1 MSDFEI
7 VTSCQTKNS
16 EFTPKDYIGSDSSYS
31 KLIKQN
37 DISNYEKRRDSLDI
51 TLAEQEAER
60 FFDDSLHSHH
70 QLQKKILVNQVQQ
83 QDRDLKIPSAFLAK
97 NENLGMSFQKNIKV
111 SNQNLESS
119 SDNNDDDH
127 LGDRLA
133 NRKSRFGNGISSNKT
148 CNLDRNID
156 MTETLLKDRNF
167 NELSQFNELIGLSSN
182 TLLKDDD
189 DIKANSHS
197 NSINNLNDLNNEIK
211 EHEVESYQNYC
222 YSKKKNNWRISEH
235 AGELRSLQEK
245 YSKAV
250 IDFKLLRSHL
260 SENMEKNLLKTEGLQ
275 QRQLAMQQQQQQ
287 RALQRFPS
295 SEQQYKSLENVLN
308 TSEIEQ
314 QGHVQPE
321 VVYRNKHLNRFSS
334 QEYLYKRHSDIVLD
348 ERYRNPNDLFYK
360 HPQHHQRDNSLSS
373 YSKISS
379 YNVNND
385 YNNEFISRLPFDEK
399 LINQEHQS
407 QLRDQAAK
415 SNFERYLKGNNV
427 MTNDNILGI
436 QAQYKYSAME
446 DVGYSGSGSTSPRE
460 NEPII
465 PSDQL
470 SSRSGSIRSHNS
482 RASSALASVDSG
494 VRMSYIGQHSSLV
507 VVAIDFGTT
516 FSGYA
521 FSFTRDSSSI
531 HMMRRWEGGDPG
543 VTNQK
548 TPTTLLLKPNGTFHS
563 FGFGARDF
571 YHDLDASEA
580 KRWYYFDK
588 FKMTLHGSEVGFLL
602 FFLVQVFSCKFWEIF
617 KNTFFTEHLWTIASV
632 FLDLR

>member
-1 MSDFEI
+1 MSDSENF
-7 VTSCQTKNS
+7 TNYQAKDS
-16 EFTPKDYIGSDSSYS
+16 EFTPKNYIGSDSAYS
-31 KLIKQN
+31 KSMKQN
-37 DISNYEKRRDSLDI
+37 DINNYEERRDSLDI
-51 TLAEQEAER
+51 KLAEQEAER
-60 FFDDSLHSHH
+60 FFDDNLHSHH
-70 QLQKKILVNQVQQ
+70 QLQKKILVNRVQQ
-83 QDRDLKIPSAFLAK
+83 QDCDVKIPSGFLVK
-97 NENLGMSFQKNIKV
+97 NENLGMNFQKSIKV
-111 SNQNLESS
+111 SNQNLGSN
-119 SDNNDDDH
+119 SDNNDDGH

-133 NRKSRFGNGISSNKT
+133 NRKSRFGNSIRSNET
-148 CNLDRNID
+148 CNLDKHTD
-156 MTETLLKDRNF
+156 MTETLLTDRNF
-167 NELSQFNELIGLSSN
+167 NELSQFNESIGLSSN
-182 TLLKDDD
+182 TLLKDND

-211 EHEVESYQNYC
+211 EHEVESYQNYS
-222 YSKKKNNWRISEH
+222 YSKKKNTRRISEN
-235 AGELRSLQEK
+235 ANELRSLQEK

-250 IDFKLLRSHL
+250 IDFRLLRSHL

-275 QRQLAMQQQQQQ
+275 QRQLAMQQQQQ

-321 VVYRNKHLNRFSS
+321 VVFRNKHLNRFSS

-373 YSKISS
+373 YSKISN

-385 YNNEFISRLPFDEK
+385 YNHEILSRLPFDEK
-399 LINQEHQS
+399 LVNQEHQS

-427 MTNDNILGI
+427 MTNDSILDL
-436 QAQYKYSAME
+436 QTQYKYSAME

-465 PSDQL
+465 PSDQF

-494 VRMSYIGQHSSLV
+494 VRMSYIGQHGSLV

-580 KRWYYFDK
+580 KKWYYFDK
-588 FKMTLHGSEVGFLL
+588 FKMTLHGSEVSFLL
-602 FFLVQVFSCKFWEIF
+602 FF
-617 KNTFFTEHLWTIASV
+617 
-632 FLDLR
+632 DLR